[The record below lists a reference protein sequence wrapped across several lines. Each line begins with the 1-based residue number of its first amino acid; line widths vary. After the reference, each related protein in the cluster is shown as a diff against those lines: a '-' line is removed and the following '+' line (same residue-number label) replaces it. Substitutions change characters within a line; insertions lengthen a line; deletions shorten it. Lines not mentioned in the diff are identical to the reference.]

1 MTFVPYGFVIDLF
14 PLLCYNYTRKDVGKL
29 LECRDGAGGTVPSS
43 GVIATHPISDP
54 ELRMMVMRTLRMRPT
69 VAVKPTLRARRPPET
84 YVELLSKSEEDFY
97 RYIENLE
104 SHPLFRKLLQDGLVS
119 KVRFRGKIPREKYEE
134 YMDREVFAFL
144 EQSGITQRE
153 GWEKDLLTPS
163 AMQRIPELAQKYGV
177 ARGALRRYV
186 RYLLSTQREEVS
198 SGSFARRQ
206 AMPEDE
212 GFDPLEIAPGD
223 TQVDLSDLIEI
234 FTQFKDK
241 YDLTEQDFV
250 DDILH
255 GDLTA
260 EELAE
265 RYGCTLR
272 EAEEVLE
279 AADRV
284 AFVETYETSATAPR
298 ASAPAAPPSVEP
310 LAHVSV
316 NPDGSLAIQFASD
329 SVYVQRYRIRARDD
343 QVPPEARELLHQLRF
358 VNQRL
363 NTLSRM
369 ITVLCEHQKKYLATG
384 NPLYLKPLSQADV
397 ARALKSSKGDKTEHA
412 STVCRLIR
420 GKVISTPHG
429 ILPLTFF
436 CQSKT
441 DVIARVVR
449 ECPDKSDSQ
458 IREILEHDY
467 DCKIARRTVSYH
479 RGKREHRKTVRSR
492 RSA

>member
-1 MTFVPYGFVIDLF
+1 
-14 PLLCYNYTRKDVGKL
+14 
-29 LECRDGAGGTVPSS
+29 
-43 GVIATHPISDP
+43 
-54 ELRMMVMRTLRMRPT
+54 MRTLRMRPT

-84 YVELLSKSEEDFY
+84 YVELLSKSEDDFY

-104 SHPLFRKLLQDGLVS
+104 SHPLFRKLMQDGLVS

-134 YMDREVFAFL
+134 YMDRMVFKFL
-144 EQSGITQRE
+144 EQSGITRRE

-177 ARGALRRYV
+177 SRGDLRRCV
-186 RYLLSTQREEVS
+186 RYLLSTQREEVFPE
-198 SGSFARRQ
+198 SFARRQ
-206 AMPEDE
+206 AAYDDD
-212 GFDPLEIAPGD
+212 GFDPLEIASGD

-234 FTQFKDK
+234 FTQFKEK

-265 RYGCTLR
+265 QYGCTLR

-284 AFVETYETSATAPR
+284 AFVETYETTT
-298 ASAPAAPPSVEP
+298 AAPPVPASSAPQSVEP

-329 SVYVQRYRIRARDD
+329 SVYVQRYRIRASDE
-343 QVPPEARELLHQLRF
+343 QIPPEAKELLYQLRF

-369 ITVLCEHQKKYLATG
+369 ITVLCERQKKYLATG
-384 NPLYLKPLSQADV
+384 NPLYLKPMAQADV

-420 GKVISTPHG
+420 GKTISTPHG
-429 ILPLTFF
+429 TLPLTFF

-449 ECPDKSDSQ
+449 EHPDKSDSQ
-458 IREILEHDY
+458 IRVILERDY

-479 RGKREHRKTVRSR
+479 RGKREHRKEARSR

>member
-1 MTFVPYGFVIDLF
+1 MQ
-14 PLLCYNYTRKDVGKL
+14 
-29 LECRDGAGGTVPSS
+29 
-43 GVIATHPISDP
+43 
-54 ELRMMVMRTLRMRPT
+54 TLRMRPT
-69 VAVKPTLRARRPPET
+69 VAVKPALRARRPPET

-104 SHPLFRKLLQDGLVS
+104 AHPLFRKLLQDGLVS
-119 KVRFRGKIPREKYEE
+119 KVRFRGKIPRDKYEE

-144 EQSGITQRE
+144 QQSGITQHE
-153 GWEKDLLTPS
+153 GWEKDLLKPS
-163 AMQRIPELAQKYGV
+163 ALQHIPELAQKYGV
-177 ARGALRRYV
+177 AQGTLRRCV
-186 RYLLSTQREEVS
+186 RYLLSTQREEVFVD
-198 SGSFARRQ
+198 GFARRQ
-206 AMPEDE
+206 PADE
-212 GFDPLEIAPGD
+212 EEFDPLDLASGD

-234 FTQFKDK
+234 FTRFKDK

-284 AFVETYETSATAPR
+284 AFVETYETSTVAPTGS
-298 ASAPAAPPSVEP
+298 ASAAPQPAEP

-329 SVYVQRYRIRARDD
+329 SVYVQRYRIRARDEYLPSE
-343 QVPPEARELLHQLRF
+343 VREILSQLRF
-358 VNQRL
+358 INQRL

-369 ITVLCEHQKKYLATG
+369 ITVLCERQKKYLATG

-420 GKVISTPHG
+420 GKFISTPHG

-449 ECPDKSDSQ
+449 EYPDKSDNQ
-458 IREILEHDY
+458 IRAILESDY

-479 RGKREHRKTVRSR
+479 RGKREHRKPIRSR
-492 RSA
+492 RPATS

>member
-1 MTFVPYGFVIDLF
+1 
-14 PLLCYNYTRKDVGKL
+14 
-29 LECRDGAGGTVPSS
+29 
-43 GVIATHPISDP
+43 
-54 ELRMMVMRTLRMRPT
+54 MRPT

-84 YVELLSKSEEDFY
+84 YVELLSKSEDDFY

-104 SHPLFRKLLQDGLVS
+104 SHPLFRKLMQDGLVS

-144 EQSGITQRE
+144 EQSGITRRE
-153 GWEKDLLTPS
+153 GWEKELLTPS
-163 AMQRIPELAQKYGV
+163 ALQRIPELAQKYGV
-177 ARGALRRYV
+177 ARGALRRCV
-186 RYLLSTQREEVS
+186 RYLLSTLRES
-198 SGSFARRQ
+198 DPSPTLAARMRG
-206 AMPEDE
+206 ADNDD
-212 GFDPLEIAPGD
+212 FDPLDIAAGD

-241 YDLTEQDFV
+241 YGLTEQDFV

-265 RYGCTLR
+265 QYGCTLR

-284 AFVETYETSATAPR
+284 AFVETYETTTAAPP
-298 ASAPAAPPSVEP
+298 APAPSAPPSVEP

-329 SVYVQRYRIRARDD
+329 SVYAQRYRIRAQDD
-343 QVPPEARELLHQLRF
+343 QIPPEAKELLSQLRF

-369 ITVLCEHQKKYLATG
+369 ITVLCERQKKYLATG

-397 ARALKSSKGDKTEHA
+397 ARALKSTKGDKSEHA

-429 ILPLTFF
+429 TLPLTFF

-449 ECPDKSDSQ
+449 EYPDKSDSQ
-458 IREILEHDY
+458 IRVILESDY

-479 RGKREHRKTVRSR
+479 RGKREPRKAAWSH